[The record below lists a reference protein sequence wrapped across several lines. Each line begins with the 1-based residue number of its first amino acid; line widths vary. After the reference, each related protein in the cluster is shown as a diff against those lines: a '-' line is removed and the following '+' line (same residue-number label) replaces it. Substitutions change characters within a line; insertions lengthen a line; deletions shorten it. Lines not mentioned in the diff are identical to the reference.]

1 MRSEMCIWGDV
12 QVDCGTINTKPEN
25 SLEKGS
31 RSYIT
36 DRKAITAL
44 PGGREDEGDDAHC
57 AASFT
62 GESHC
67 KKKIKYH
74 KYTIRTGSS
83 FRSPAFHII
92 GIRNEPLM

>member
-1 MRSEMCIWGDV
+1 M
-12 QVDCGTINTKPEN
+12 DCGTINTKPEN

-36 DRKAITAL
+36 DRKAISAL
-44 PGGREDEGDDAHC
+44 PGGREDEGDELIMRR
-57 AASFT
+57 ASPVRC
-62 GESHC
+62 HC

-74 KYTIRTGSS
+74 KYTLRTGSS